1 MSNWNSSRIS
11 SSCDCVLSI
20 ESIFYC
26 AVATVVARVVYVE
39 FVALSPV
46 FVPLEVHENV
56 PENVPD

>member
-1 MSNWNSSRIS
+1 MIVSSVLRVFFIV
-11 SSCDCVLSI
+11 CVAVQV
-20 ESIFYC
+20 F

>member
-1 MSNWNSSRIS
+1 MPAIPSVA
-11 SSCDCVLSI
+11 DTLKTLSLQ
-20 ESIFYC
+20 F

-46 FVPLEVHENV
+46 FVPLEV